1 MALISR
7 SLALSA
13 LVCASL
19 AATGAHAERHYDC
32 TKAGNA
38 NKAVCKNA
46 AAAPAAVA
54 PAVAPFAP
62 AAAATT
68 TSTRH
73 YDCSKAGNANK
84 AVCKGTVPV
93 ASATTSTAVAAPAKP
108 SIFSRMLKPKA
119 QPAAPANSQSPAAP
133 APTTTA
139 SNASVGSYAG
149 KSITTNAAGAT
160 GQCKDGTFTHATHHS
175 GACSSHGG
183 VAKWM

>member
-19 AATGAHAERHYDC
+19 AATGVHAERHYDC

-46 AAAPAAVA
+46 AAAPPAA
-54 PAVAPFAP
+54 AP
-62 AAAATT
+62 AAIPTAPAATT
-68 TSTRH
+68 TASTRH
-73 YDCSKAGNANK
+73 YDCSKPGNANK
-84 AVCKGTVPV
+84 AACKGAAPV
-93 ASATTSTAVAAPAKP
+93 APATTSTATAAPAKP
-108 SIFSRMLKPKA
+108 SIFSRMMRPKA
-119 QPAAPANSQSPAAP
+119 QPAAPANSQPAAVP

-139 SNASVGSYAG
+139 TAAPVGSYKG

-160 GQCKDGTFTHATHHS
+160 GKCRDGTFTHATHHS